1 MGQLNKKKGLKNME
15 NEKESLEIIQK
26 SSIGSETTQIGV
38 QNNYNGL
45 SISSV
50 IETAFSIFKE
60 YYPQLKNEALNEV
73 RKLVDAKLE
82 AVGEENIIMPKPK
95 NVIPVLQNA
104 SITEESILRELYANL
119 LSSSM
124 IKGLESR
131 VHPAFVH
138 IINQMS
144 AQDAMLLNSIVEIN
158 NSIPVAHVK
167 FTFDTQ
173 YLTEVLPHYYS
184 PYFTY
189 SEDKNQISLSIE
201 NLSRLQLINLFEGNV
216 ISYYYDRI
224 KTDPFIQKRY
234 EYAKLNNP
242 TRILNIGLD
251 EYVIQLND
259 LGKNFVEICLSP

>member
-1 MGQLNKKKGLKNME
+1 MGLEKIE
-15 NEKESLEIIQK
+15 NEKGNLEIIQK

-50 IETAFSIFKE
+50 IETAFLIFKE
-60 YYPQLKNEALNEV
+60 YYPQLKNDALKEV
-73 RKLVDAKLE
+73 RELVNSKLE
-82 AVGEENIIMPKPK
+82 TIGEENIILPKPK
-95 NVIPVLQNA
+95 TVIPVLQNA

-124 IKGLESR
+124 NKELEPS

-158 NSIPVAHVK
+158 DSIPVASVK
-167 FTFDTQ
+167 FTFDTK
-173 YLTEVLPHYYS
+173 YLTAVLPHYYS
-184 PYFTY
+184 PYFKY
-189 SEDKNQISLSIE
+189 SEDKYQISLSIE

-216 ISYYYDRI
+216 VNYDYEKI

-242 TRILNIGLD
+242 ARILDISLSK
-251 EYVIQLND
+251 YVIQLND
-259 LGKNFVEICLSP
+259 IGKSFVKTCISK